1 MALEMKVP
9 SPGESITEVE
19 IASWLVKDGDY
30 VEKDQ
35 AIAEID
41 SDKATLE
48 LPAEAS
54 GIITLKAEEG
64 DTVAVG
70 EVVCLIDTEAEKPGG
85 DKKSTDKENKSD
97 ENAKTS
103 KKEEEKKSPK
113 EPEKDSKLGAEKQTP
128 SKSSTPNQE
137 QDKITYASGSASPAA
152 KKILDE
158 KGMDSKEVKGTGRDG
173 RITKDDAQNAQP
185 AMGTPGRGNRG
196 SERKKLSMLR
206 RKVAERLV
214 SVKNETAMLTTFN
227 EVDMTAIYELRNQYK
242 EQFKEKHGVGLG
254 FMSFFTLAVVRA
266 LEMYP
271 GVNSMIDG
279 DYMITYDFKDISIAV
294 SGPKGLMVPV
304 IRNAENLSFRG
315 VEEEVKRLALRA
327 REGDITVDEMTGGTF
342 TITNG
347 GVFGSMLSTPIINP
361 PQSAILGMH
370 NIVERA
376 IVRDGGIVVAP
387 VMYVALSYDH
397 RIIDGRESVGF
408 LVAVK
413 EALES
418 PVELLMNDDVKRA
431 LEL

>member
-1 MALEMKVP
+1 MSLEMKVP

-19 IASWLVKDGDY
+19 IAEWLVSDGDW

-35 AIAEID
+35 AIAEVD

-64 DTVAVG
+64 DAVAVG
-70 EVVCLIDTEAEKPGG
+70 AVVCLIDTDAQKPEGINEASEKKVLP
-85 DKKSTDKENKSD
+85 TENKSQP
-97 ENAKTS
+97 EKQET
-103 KKEEEKKSPK
+103 KKE
-113 EPEKDSKLGAEKQTP
+113 
-128 SKSSTPNQE
+128 
-137 QDKITYASGSASPAA
+137 TYATGTASPAA
-152 KKILDE
+152 KKILAE
-158 KGMDSKEVKGTGRDG
+158 KNMVPSMIKGTGKDG
-173 RITKDDAQNAQP
+173 RITKDDAVKATP
-185 AMGTPGRGNRG
+185 SMGTKGDRLTET
-196 SERKKLSMLR
+196 SRKKLSMLR

-214 SVKNETAMLTTFN
+214 AVKNETAMLTTFN
-227 EVDMTAIYELRNQYK
+227 EVDMSPIFALRKKYK
-242 EQFKEKHGVGLG
+242 EEFKNKHGVGLG

-266 LEMYP
+266 LELYP
-271 GVNSMIDG
+271 DVNSMVDG
-279 DYMITYDFKDISIAV
+279 DFQIKHDFKDISIAV

-315 VEEEVKRLALRA
+315 VESEVKRLAILA
-327 REGDITVDEMTGGTF
+327 REGSITVDDMTGGTF

-361 PQSAILGMH
+361 PQSGILGMH
-370 NIVERA
+370 NIVERPVA
-376 IVRDGGIVVAP
+376 INGKVEIRPI
-387 VMYVALSYDH
+387 MYVALSYDH

-413 EALES
+413 EALEN
-418 PVELLMNDDVKRA
+418 PTELLMNNDIKKA

>member
-19 IASWLVKDGDY
+19 IAQWLVEDGDY

-35 AIAEID
+35 AIAEVD

-64 DTVAVG
+64 DAVAVG
-70 EVVCLIDTEAEKPGG
+70 EVVCIIDTDAPKPGG
-85 DKKSTDKENKSD
+85 D
-97 ENAKTS
+97 S
-103 KKEEEKKSPK
+103 KKEDKGDSAEEDVEKERKEEPTKADSEKAPAKK
-113 EPEKDSKLGAEKQTP
+113 ETP
-128 SKSSTPNQE
+128 SKSSTPSQK
-137 QDKITYASGSASPAA
+137 QDKNYATGSPSPAA

-158 KGMDSKEVKGTGRDG
+158 KGVDAKSVSGSGRDG
-173 RITKDDAQNAQP
+173 RITKEDAVQAK
-185 AMGTPGRGNRG
+185 ASMGTPGPGKRGE
-196 SERKKLSMLR
+196 SRKKMSMLR

-214 SVKNETAMLTTFN
+214 SAKNDTAMLTTFN
-227 EVDMTAIYELRNQYK
+227 EVDMSAIYSLRKQYK
-242 EQFKEKHGVGLG
+242 EEFKDRHGVGLG
-254 FMSFFTLAVVRA
+254 FMSFFTLAIVRA
-266 LEMYP
+266 LDLYP
-271 GVNSMIDG
+271 DVNSMIDG
-279 DYMITYDFKDISIAV
+279 DYQIKYDFKDISIAV

-304 IRNAENLSFRG
+304 IRNAENLGFRG
-315 VEEEVKRLALRA
+315 IEDEVKRLAIRA
-327 REGDITVDEMTGGTF
+327 RDGQITVDEMTGGTF

-370 NIVERA
+370 NIVDRPVA
-376 IVRDGGIVVAP
+376 VDGHVEIRP
-387 VMYVALSYDH
+387 IMYVALSYDH
-397 RIIDGRESVGF
+397 RIIDGKESVGF

-413 EALES
+413 EALEN
-418 PVELLMNDDVKRA
+418 PEELLMDNDVKRA

>member
-19 IASWLVKDGDY
+19 IAEWLVADGDW

-35 AIAEID
+35 AIAEVD

-54 GIITLKAEEG
+54 GIITLKAAEG
-64 DTVAVG
+64 DAVAVG
-70 EVVCLIDTEAEKPGG
+70 AVVCLIDTEAKRPDGSKTVPEK
-85 DKKSTDKENKSD
+85 SSNSSENKS
-97 ENAKTS
+97 EVVVEQAATVN
-103 KKEEEKKSPK
+103 KES
-113 EPEKDSKLGAEKQTP
+113 
-128 SKSSTPNQE
+128 
-137 QDKITYASGSASPAA
+137 YATGSASPAA
-152 KKILDE
+152 KKILAE
-158 KGMDSKEVKGTGRDG
+158 KSLDATSVKGTGKDG
-173 RITKDDAQNAQP
+173 RITKDDAVKAVP
-185 AMGTPGRGNRG
+185 SMGTIGGGKRGT
-196 SERKKLSMLR
+196 SRKKLSMLR

-214 SVKNETAMLTTFN
+214 SVKNDTAMLTTFN
-227 EVDMTAIYELRNQYK
+227 EVDMSPIFELRKQYK
-242 EQFKEKHGVGLG
+242 EEFKEKHSVGLG

-266 LEMYP
+266 LELFP
-271 GVNSMIDG
+271 DVNSMIDG
-279 DYMITYDFKDISIAV
+279 DFQIKHDFKDISIAV

-315 VEEEVKRLALRA
+315 IESEVKRLAILA
-327 REGDITVDEMTGGTF
+327 RDGQITVDEMTGGTF

-361 PQSAILGMH
+361 PQSGILGMH
-370 NIVERA
+370 NIVERPVA
-376 IVRDGGIVVAP
+376 INGKVEIRPI
-387 VMYVALSYDH
+387 MYVALSYDH

-413 EALES
+413 EALEN
-418 PVELLMNDDVKRA
+418 PIEFLMNNDVKNA

>member
-19 IASWLVKDGDY
+19 IAEWLVSDGDY

-35 AIAEID
+35 AIAEVD

-64 DTVAVG
+64 DTVEVG
-70 EVVCLIDTEAEKPGG
+70 QVVCIIDTDAAKPSGG
-85 DKKSTDKENKSD
+85 DAPKADKKEEKKE
-97 ENAKTS
+97 EAPS
-103 KKEEEKKSPK
+103 KPAAPKEEEKKSYAT
-113 EPEKDSKLGAEKQTP
+113 GTP
-128 SKSSTPNQE
+128 
-137 QDKITYASGSASPAA
+137 SPAA

-158 KGMDSKEVKGTGRDG
+158 KGMSSKDVKGSGRDG
-173 RITKDDAQNAQP
+173 RVTKDDAIKATP
-185 AMGTPGRGNRG
+185 SMGTPGTGSRG

-214 SVKNETAMLTTFN
+214 SAKNETAMLTTFN
-227 EVDMTAIYELRNQYK
+227 EVDMSPIFELRSQYK
-242 EQFKEKHGVGLG
+242 EQFKAKHGVGLG

-266 LEMYP
+266 LELYP
-271 GVNSMIDG
+271 DVNSMIDG
-279 DYMITYDFKDISIAV
+279 DYMISYDFKDISIAV

-315 VEEEVKRLALRA
+315 VEDEVKRLALRA
-327 REGDITVDEMTGGTF
+327 RDGQITVDEMTGGTF
-342 TITNG
+342 TISNG

-370 NIVERA
+370 NIVERP

-387 VMYVALSYDH
+387 IMFVALSYDH

-413 EALES
+413 EALEN
-418 PVELLMNDDVKRA
+418 PVELLMNNDVKKA

>member
-1 MALEMKVP
+1 MSLEMKVP

-19 IASWLVKDGDY
+19 IAEWLVSDGDW

-35 AIAEID
+35 AIAEVD

-64 DTVAVG
+64 DAVAVG
-70 EVVCLIDTEAEKPGG
+70 AVVCLIDTDAQKPEGINEASEKKVLP
-85 DKKSTDKENKSD
+85 TENKSQP
-97 ENAKTS
+97 EKQET
-103 KKEEEKKSPK
+103 KKE
-113 EPEKDSKLGAEKQTP
+113 
-128 SKSSTPNQE
+128 
-137 QDKITYASGSASPAA
+137 TYATGTASPAA
-152 KKILDE
+152 KKILAE
-158 KGMDSKEVKGTGRDG
+158 KNMVPSMIKGTGKDG
-173 RITKDDAQNAQP
+173 RITKDDAVKATP
-185 AMGTPGRGNRG
+185 SMGTKGDRLAET
-196 SERKKLSMLR
+196 SRKKLSMLR

-214 SVKNETAMLTTFN
+214 TVKNETAMLTTFN
-227 EVDMTAIYELRNQYK
+227 EVDMSPIFALRKKYK
-242 EQFKEKHGVGLG
+242 EEFKNKHGVGLG

-266 LEMYP
+266 LEIYP
-271 GVNSMIDG
+271 DVNSMIDG
-279 DYMITYDFKDISIAV
+279 DFQIKHDFKDISIAV

-315 VEEEVKRLALRA
+315 IESEVKRLAILA
-327 REGDITVDEMTGGTF
+327 REGSITVDDMTGGTF

-361 PQSAILGMH
+361 PQSGILGMH
-370 NIVERA
+370 NIVERPVA
-376 IVRDGGIVVAP
+376 IDGKVEIRP
-387 VMYVALSYDH
+387 IMYVALSYDH

-413 EALES
+413 EALENPS
-418 PVELLMNDDVKRA
+418 ELLMNNEIKKA